1 MNRELDLTYYLLE
14 QIDRL
19 ELEFRNSLN
28 PDLSATLR
36 SIEIKG
42 QIDALRM
49 SVCEEVRMSIQK
61 QLNKNSLNNQKIA

>member
-1 MNRELDLTYYLLE
+1 MNRELDLTFYLLE

-28 PDLSATLR
+28 SDLSATLR

-49 SVCEEVRMSIQK
+49 SICEEVRMSIQK
-61 QLNKNSLNNQKIA
+61 QLNKKSAKMMRVV